1 MFRPSERKFTLRTNL
16 LFFIISG
23 DSQTGINKRSLYE
36 HNGVAVCSQ
45 KRAMFIATVAFATLF
60 VISLIIAYAGP
71 QSGKFNSPV
80 NLR

>member
-1 MFRPSERKFTLRTNL
+1 MFLKNSLANWPNL
-16 LFFIISG
+16 YWFIAG

-45 KRAMFIATVAFATLF
+45 KRAMFIATMVLATLF

-71 QSGKFNSPV
+71 QNGNYI
-80 NLR
+80 

>member
-1 MFRPSERKFTLRTNL
+1 MKEKAILNIFLWLSDLIN
-16 LFFIISG
+16 IDVIAG

-45 KRAMFIATVAFATLF
+45 KRAMCIATTVFATLF

-71 QSGKFNSPV
+71 QNGNYF
-80 NLR
+80 